1 MTENATQVKSLVD
14 EVNSGSQEQARG
26 MEQISRAVMQMEQ
39 VTQRT
44 AASAE
49 ESASAGA
56 DLNGHANALRALVHE
71 MREMVG
77 AD

>member
-1 MTENATQVKSLVD
+1 
-14 EVNSGSQEQARG
+14 
-26 MEQISRAVMQMEQ
+26 MEQIARAVMQMEQ
-39 VTQRT
+39 VTQRI

-56 DLNGHANALRALVHE
+56 DLNDHANALRALVHE

-77 AD
+77 TE

>member
-1 MTENATQVKSLVD
+1 MD
-14 EVNSGSQEQARG
+14 
-26 MEQISRAVMQMEQ
+26 QISRAVMQMEQ

-56 DLNGHANALRALVHE
+56 DLNSHANALRTLVHE

-77 AD
+77 VE